1 MKIMTVSNLSSGA
14 VLAKTIFSGNGRPLL
29 KQGVELTSSYITR
42 LERMGFR
49 HVYVED
55 GLTADIQDVDSI
67 PMDIREEVV
76 GRIEGM
82 FKKLQEPTGLQSMV
96 RSGELGREIVN
107 IYNLL
112 FSHLVD
118 NNTMI
123 VNLSALYANDAH
135 TYTHCMNVAVI
146 STILAL
152 AHGYPKDVVEQLG
165 MGAMVHD
172 IGKVEISPAIVNK
185 PGRLTDEEFAEMK
198 RHTSIGYEML
208 AKQPDLSR
216 MAAEC
221 ALYHHEW
228 YDGNGYPNRLKQG
241 GIPEFAR
248 LMSVAD
254 VYDAITANRP
264 YRDPMLPSDALEFIF
279 TRTYQQFDPVFV
291 RYFVQHVNIY
301 PVGLPVRL
309 SNGTSG
315 VIAKASESNLQ
326 RPCILI
332 TEEQNSP
339 VRPYEFD
346 LAKNLNVTIVGHKL

>member
-123 VNLSALYANDAH
+123 VNLSALYANDA
-135 TYTHCMNVAVI
+135 
-146 STILAL
+146 
-152 AHGYPKDVVEQLG
+152 
-165 MGAMVHD
+165 
-172 IGKVEISPAIVNK
+172 
-185 PGRLTDEEFAEMK
+185 
-198 RHTSIGYEML
+198 
-208 AKQPDLSR
+208 
-216 MAAEC
+216 
-221 ALYHHEW
+221 
-228 YDGNGYPNRLKQG
+228 
-241 GIPEFAR
+241 
-248 LMSVAD
+248 
-254 VYDAITANRP
+254 
-264 YRDPMLPSDALEFIF
+264 LEFIF